1 MANIQEKWD
10 DNVPGPYYVDQ
21 NCIMCNLCM
30 ELAPNNFV
38 ESDEGD
44 HHVVSKQP
52 ESMDEEGKIR
62 EAMEQCPV
70 EAVGDD
76 GVTT

>member
-1 MANIQEKWD
+1 MAKFQEKWD
-10 DNVPGPYYVDQ
+10 DNAPGPYYVDQ
-21 NCIMCNLCM
+21 SCIMCNLCM
-30 ELAPNNFV
+30 EVAPSNFV